1 MNERVSIEFYTAND
15 VSVMLGVSR
24 ATAYRIID
32 KLNSELEEE
41 KYIIISGKIS
51 KKYFDERLYI

>member
-32 KLNSELEEE
+32 RLNGELEKEN
-41 KYIIISGKIS
+41 YVIISGKIS
-51 KKYFDERLYI
+51 KKYFDEKLYI

>member
-32 KLNSELEEE
+32 RLNGELEKEN
-41 KYIIISGKIS
+41 YVIISGKIS